1 MVTWFYLSV
10 LVIAVIMTGSILVK
24 NRKVDN
30 AFILFG
36 VLLTVNCAGQ
46 YMMSVSE
53 TVEAAVWANK
63 IMYVGGCYLPF
74 VVFLTVTRL
83 CNIKVNRYFKLF
95 LLGYATVVLGLVIT
109 IGHTDWYYKSVELVQ
124 GNGFRY
130 LTKVYG
136 PFHVLYPAMMILYS
150 IMLLSFI
157 VYAIKK
163 RKEIPTQTVV
173 TMSFLCAAV
182 FLTYIFERLVGSEVS
197 YLPIGYIIGM
207 VLLMRYFDRINM
219 YDMSAN
225 ILSSVEKM
233 QEYGYVVIDNKGRY
247 ISANENAK
255 TLFPEIKSWVVDKA
269 VPASDNCLYQNV
281 IRGLLRENDDILTH
295 RMITVGER
303 YFQVDVRELTHGR
316 KAIVGFLVEFIDRTT
331 ERNYYNAIEAYNT
344 KLEKEVDEKTEHI
357 TYIKDMMVLGMAE
370 MVENRDAN
378 TGGHIKR
385 TSEVVRIF
393 AERLMREKE
402 QFGLS
407 KEFLKLVIKAAPM
420 HDLGKVAI
428 DDAVLRK
435 PGKYTD
441 AEYAEMKRHSAE
453 GARIVESIL
462 QGVEDDAFVE
472 VAKNVAYYHHEK
484 WNGFGYPMGKAGN
497 DIPVEARIMALA
509 DVFDALVSKRCYK
522 DAFSYDEAFSI
533 IEGDLGK
540 HFDPELGR
548 VFMECRSALEALYD
562 KNR

>member
-1 MVTWFYLSV
+1 MVTWFYLAV
-10 LVIAVIMTGSILVK
+10 LVVAVFMTGSILLK

-46 YMMSVSE
+46 YMMAVSE
-53 TVEAAVWANK
+53 TVEAAIWANK

-74 VVFLTVTRL
+74 IIFLIVTRL
-83 CNIKVNRYFKLF
+83 CNISVNRYFKWF
-95 LLGYATVVLGLVIT
+95 LLGYATLVLGLVIT
-109 IGHTDWYYKSVELVQ
+109 IGHNEWYYVSAELVR
-124 GNGFRY
+124 GNGFNY
-130 LTKVYG
+130 VVKEYG
-136 PFHVLYPAMMILYS
+136 PFHILYPVMMVLYS
-150 IMLLSFI
+150 IMLISFI
-157 VYAIKK
+157 GYAIKK
-163 RKEIPTQTVV
+163 RKEIPTQAVV
-173 TMSFLCAAV
+173 TMSILCSVV
-182 FLTYIFERLVGSEVS
+182 FLTYIFERLLGSEVS

-207 VLLMRYFDRINM
+207 TLLMRYFDRINM

-233 QEYGYVVIDNKGRY
+233 QEYGYIVVDNKCRY
-247 ISANENAK
+247 VSANENVK
-255 TLFPEIKSWVVDKA
+255 ILFPEVRNWVVDKA
-269 VPASDNCLYQNV
+269 IPASENCLYQKV
-281 IRGLLRENDDILTH
+281 IRGLLRDDDDIRTN
-295 RMITVGER
+295 RTVSIGER
-303 YFQVDVRELTHGR
+303 YFQVDVRELSHG
-316 KAIVGFLVEFIDRTT
+316 KKHSIGYLIEFIDRTA

-344 KLEKEVDEKTEHI
+344 KLEKDVETKTEHI
-357 TYIKDMMVLGMAE
+357 TFIKDMMVLGMAE
-370 MVENRDAN
+370 MVENRDSN

-385 TSEVVRIF
+385 TSEVVHIF
-393 AERLMREKE
+393 AERLMACRE

-407 KEFLKLVIKAAPM
+407 EEFLKLVIKAAPM

-484 WNGFGYPMGKAGN
+484 WNGFGYPTGKAGE

-522 DAFSYDEAFSI
+522 EAFSYDEAFRI
-533 IEGDLGK
+533 IEESLGE

-548 VFMECRSALEALYD
+548 VFMECRSALEAFYNEN
-562 KNR
+562 K

>member
-1 MVTWFYLSV
+1 MVTWFYLAV
-10 LVIAVIMTGSILVK
+10 LVVAVFMTGSILLK

-46 YMMSVSE
+46 YMMAVSE
-53 TVEAAVWANK
+53 TVEAAIWANK

-74 VVFLTVTRL
+74 IIFLIVTRL
-83 CNIKVNRYFKLF
+83 CNISVNRYFKWF
-95 LLGYATVVLGLVIT
+95 LLGYATIVLGFVIT
-109 IGHTDWYYKSVELVQ
+109 IGHNEWYYVSAELIR
-124 GNGFRY
+124 GNGFNY
-130 LTKVYG
+130 IVKEYG
-136 PFHVLYPAMMILYS
+136 PFHILYPVMMVLYS
-150 IMLLSFI
+150 IMLISFI
-157 VYAIKK
+157 GYAIKK
-163 RKEIPTQTVV
+163 RKEIPTQAVV
-173 TMSFLCAAV
+173 TMSILCSVV
-182 FLTYIFERLVGSEVS
+182 FLTYIFERLLESEVS

-207 VLLMRYFDRINM
+207 TLLMRYFDRINM

-233 QEYGYVVIDNKGRY
+233 QEYGYIVVDNKCRY
-247 ISANENAK
+247 VSANENVK
-255 TLFPEIKSWVVDKA
+255 ILFPEVRNWVVDKA
-269 VPASDNCLYQNV
+269 IPASENCLYQKV
-281 IRGLLRENDDILTH
+281 IRGLLRDDDDIRTN
-295 RMITVGER
+295 RTVSIGER
-303 YFQVDVRELTHGR
+303 YFQVDVRELSHG
-316 KAIVGFLVEFIDRTT
+316 KKHSIGYLVEFIDRTA

-344 KLEKEVDEKTEHI
+344 KLEKDVETKTEHI
-357 TYIKDMMVLGMAE
+357 TFIKDMMVLGMAE

-393 AERLMREKE
+393 AERLTEHKE
-402 QFGLS
+402 RFGFS
-407 KEFLKLVIKAAPM
+407 EEFLKLVIKAAPM

-441 AEYAEMKRHSAE
+441 EEYAEMKRHSAE
-453 GARIVESIL
+453 GARIVEDIL
-462 QGVEDDAFVE
+462 RGVEDEAFVE
-472 VAKNVAYYHHEK
+472 VAKNVAFYHHEK
-484 WNGFGYPMGKAGN
+484 WNGFGYPTGKAGE
-497 DIPVEARIMALA
+497 DIPIEARIMALA

-540 HFDPELGR
+540 HFDAELGM
-548 VFMECRSALEALYD
+548 VFMECRPELEAFYNEN
-562 KNR
+562 K

>member
-74 VVFLTVTRL
+74 VVFLIVTRL

-136 PFHVLYPAMMILYS
+136 PFHVLYPVMMILYS

-255 TLFPEIKSWVVDKA
+255 TLFPEIKSWVVDKE

-281 IRGLLRENDDILTH
+281 IRGLLREDNDILTH

-357 TYIKDMMVLGMAE
+357 TYIKDMMVL
-370 MVENRDAN
+370 
-378 TGGHIKR
+378 GHIKR

-484 WNGFGYPMGKAGN
+484 WNGFGYPMGKAAV

-548 VFMECRSALEALYD
+548 VFMECRPALEALYD

>member
-10 LVIAVIMTGSILVK
+10 LVISVIMTGSILVK

-30 AFILFG
+30 AFILFS

-53 TVEAAVWANK
+53 SVESAIWANK

-74 VVFLTVTRL
+74 TVFLIVTRL
-83 CNIKVNRYFKLF
+83 CNIKVNRYFKYF
-95 LLGYATVVLGLVIT
+95 LLAYATIVLALVMT
-109 IGHTDWYYKSVELVQ
+109 IGHTDWYYKSVEVVQ
-124 GNGFRY
+124 GNGFNY
-130 LTKVYG
+130 IVKVYG
-136 PFHVLYPAMMILYS
+136 PMRILYPLMMILYS
-150 IMLLSFI
+150 VMLISFI

-163 RKEIPTQTVV
+163 RKEIPTRTVV
-173 TMSFLCAAV
+173 TMSFICASV
-182 FLTYIFERLVGSEVS
+182 FLTYIFERLLGSKVS
-197 YLPIGYIIGM
+197 YLPVGYIIGI

-233 QEYGYVVIDNKGRY
+233 QEYGYIVIDKKGRY
-247 ISANENAK
+247 INANESAK
-255 TLFPEIKSWVVDKA
+255 KVFPEIKEWMVDKEIPTA
-269 VPASDNCLYQNV
+269 ENTLYQNV
-281 IRGLLRENDDILTH
+281 IRGLLRDDDDILPH
-295 RMITVGER
+295 RMITVGDR
-303 YFQVDVRELTHGR
+303 YFQVDVRELTQGKR
-316 KAIVGFLVEFIDRTT
+316 TIVGFLIEFIDRTA
-331 ERNYYNAIEAYNT
+331 ERKYYNTIEEYNT

-385 TSEVVRIF
+385 TSEVVHIF
-393 AERLMREKE
+393 AEKLKNYEER
-402 QFGLS
+402 FGLS
-407 KEFLKLVIKAAPM
+407 KAFLKLVIKAAPM

-453 GARIVESIL
+453 GARIVEEIL
-462 QGVEDDAFVE
+462 RDVEDDAFVE

-484 WNGFGYPMGKAGN
+484 WNGFGYPTGKAGTE
-497 DIPVEARIMALA
+497 IPVEARIMALA

-522 DAFSYDEAFSI
+522 EAFSYDEAFRIMEES
-533 IEGDLGK
+533 LGQ
-540 HFDPELGR
+540 HFDPELGK
-548 VFMECRSALEALYD
+548 VFMECRAELEAFYNEN
-562 KNR
+562 K

>member
-1 MVTWFYLSV
+1 MVTWFYLTV
-10 LVIAVIMTGSILVK
+10 LVISVVMTGSILVK

-46 YMMSVSE
+46 YMLSVSE
-53 TVEAAVWANK
+53 TVESAVWANK
-63 IMYVGGCYLPF
+63 IMYVGGSYLPF
-74 VVFLTVTRL
+74 VVFLVVTRL
-83 CNIKVNRYFKLF
+83 CNIKVNRYFKWF
-95 LLGYATVVLGLVIT
+95 LMGYATLVFALVMT

-124 GNGFRY
+124 EDGFSY
-130 LTKVYG
+130 LIKEYG
-136 PFHVLYPAMMILYS
+136 PLRILYPVMMVMYS
-150 IMLLSFI
+150 VMLLFFI
-157 VYAIKK
+157 GYAVKK

-182 FLTYIFERLVGSEVS
+182 SLTYIVERVIGTKVS
-197 YLPIGYIIGM
+197 YLPVGFLIGM
-207 VLLMRYFDRINM
+207 ILLMRYFDRINM

-225 ILSSVEKM
+225 ILSSIEKL
-233 QEYGYVVIDNKGRY
+233 QEYGYIVIDNKGRY
-247 ISANENAK
+247 ISANDNVK
-255 TLFPEIKSWVVDKA
+255 KLFPEVKNWIIDKP
-269 VPASDNCLYQNV
+269 VPVSEDCLYQNV
-281 IRGLLRENDDILTH
+281 IRGLLRDDDDILTH

-303 YFQVDVRELTHGR
+303 YFLVDVRELKHG
-316 KAIVGFLVEFIDRTT
+316 KKTSIGFLVEFIDRTS

-344 KLEKEVDEKTEHI
+344 KLEKDVEEKTEHI

-370 MVENRDAN
+370 MVENRDSN

-385 TSEVVRIF
+385 TSEVVHIF
-393 AERLMREKE
+393 AERLMECRE
-402 QFGLS
+402 QFGFS
-407 KEFLKLVIKAAPM
+407 EEFLKLVIKAAPM

-462 QGVEDDAFVE
+462 KGVEDDAFVE

-484 WNGFGYPMGKAGN
+484 WNGFGYPTGKAGT

-522 DAFSYDEAFSI
+522 EAFSYDEAFHI
-533 IEGDLGK
+533 IEESLGQHFDPDLGK
-540 HFDPELGR
+540 
-548 VFMECRSALEALYD
+548 VFMECRPELEAFYD
-562 KNR
+562 KNK

>member
-36 VLLTVNCAGQ
+36 VLLTVNCAGR

-53 TVEAAVWANK
+53 TVEFAVWANK

-74 VVFLTVTRL
+74 VVFLIVTRL
-83 CNIKVNRYFKLF
+83 CNIRVNRYFKLF
-95 LLGYATVVLGLVIT
+95 LLGYATVVLGLVMT

-136 PFHVLYPAMMILYS
+136 PFHVLYPVMMILYS

-281 IRGLLRENDDILTH
+281 IRGLLREDDDILAH
-295 RMITVGER
+295 RVITVGER

-331 ERNYYNAIEAYNT
+331 ERNYYNAIEEYNT

-393 AERLMREKE
+393 AERLMHEKE
-402 QFGLS
+402 KFGLS

-462 QGVEDDAFVE
+462 QGVEDDAFVK

-484 WNGFGYPMGKAGN
+484 WNGFGYPMGKAGV

-522 DAFSYDEAFSI
+522 DAFSYDEAFPI

-548 VFMECRSALEALYD
+548 VFMECRPALEALYD